1 MAKKKTAPVPKPE
14 PHEPEPAEPVDLL
27 DRDLS
32 WLDFNA
38 RVLALADDPAVP
50 LLERLKFLAIF
61 SANLDEFF
69 MVRVAGLAGRAAAGL
84 GAAAV
89 GGLEPLAQLKAI
101 RARVLELLAQ
111 QAAIFEALVPSLAE
125 AGIRISGP
133 EDLEAEHRAELHHRF
148 EEQFFP
154 VLTPLAVDPGHP
166 FPYISNLSLNLAVMV
181 RDGRDGQRR
190 FARVKVPPLLSR
202 FQAAGDGSRLY
213 PLEQLIADHLAMLF
227 PGMEIESAHPFRV
240 SRNADL
246 MVGDEEAD
254 DLLAA
259 VEMQLRQRRFGRAVR
274 LEVDAGMPAGVRELL
289 LRELQLGAD
298 DLYEMGHVLDLGS
311 LSELYAL
318 NRPELKYGVWTPV
331 PPEGLGGDP
340 GDIFGVLR
348 SRDIL
353 LHHPYD
359 SFAGVEAFLDRAA
372 TDPDVLAIKQTMYRT
387 SLESAI
393 PRALIR
399 AAEAGKQVAVLVE
412 LTARFSE
419 EVNIAW
425 ARRLEEAGVHVV
437 YGLVGLKTGCKA
449 TLVVRRERGELRRYC
464 HIGTGN
470 YDATTARLYEDVGLL
485 TGDEDIGADLSDL
498 FNFLTGY
505 SRRTGYRKL
514 AVAPVQ
520 LRSRILQL
528 IRETASAGGRIA
540 MKMNN
545 LVDDEVIEALYEA
558 SVAGCDIDLVI
569 RGICRLRPG
578 VPGRSDRIC
587 VRSIVGRYLEHSRI
601 FAFRNA
607 QGETRYFIGSADL
620 TPSNLDRR
628 VQLLCPVENGRLAA
642 RLEQILSVNLADNN
656 GAWILSREGTWA
668 LTPTAMEPRVGS
680 PSWNCR
686 VWPGNESCK
695 KHRYLLFLYP

>member
-1 MAKKKTAPVPKPE
+1 MAKKTAKRDVTPE
-14 PHEPEPAEPVDLL
+14 VAEVAAPIDSDEAGLL

-38 RVLALADDPAVP
+38 RVLALAEDPAVP

-69 MVRVAGLAGRAAAGL
+69 MVRVAGLAGRVAAGL
-84 GAAAV
+84 GAAAP
-89 GGLEPLAQLKAI
+89 GGLEPAAQLKAI
-101 RARVLELLAQ
+101 RARVLELVAQ
-111 QAAIFEALVPSLAE
+111 QTAISDALVPALAE
-125 AGIRISGP
+125 AGIRLGGP
-133 EDLEAEHRAELHHRF
+133 QCIEAAHREEINQRF
-148 EEQFFP
+148 EEQLFP

-202 FQAAGDGSRLY
+202 FQPTADGARLY
-213 PLEQLIADHLAMLF
+213 PLEQVIADHLPMLF
-227 PGMEIESAHPFRV
+227 PGMQIESAHPFRV
-240 SRNADL
+240 TRNADL

-274 LEVDAGMPAGVRELL
+274 LEVDSGMPAGVRELL

-298 DLYEMGHVLDLGS
+298 DLYEIDHLLDLGS
-311 LSELYAL
+311 LAELYTL
-318 NRPELKYGVWTPV
+318 NRPELKYPPWTPV
-331 PPEGLGGDP
+331 LPEGLSAAA
-340 GDIFGVLR
+340 GDIFTVLR
-348 SRDIL
+348 SRDIV

-359 SFAGVEAFLDRAA
+359 AFVAVEAFIDRAA

-387 SLESAI
+387 SLDSAI

-419 EVNIAW
+419 EVNISW

-464 HIGTGN
+464 HLGTGN
-470 YDATTARLYEDVGLL
+470 YDATTARQYEDVGLL
-485 TGDEDIGADLSDL
+485 TADEAIGADLSDL
-498 FNFLTGY
+498 FNYLTGY
-505 SRRTGYRKL
+505 SRRNDYRKL
-514 AVAPVQ
+514 ALAPVEFRQ
-520 LRSRILQL
+520 RILKL
-528 IRETASAGGRIA
+528 IRETSAAPGGRIA

-545 LVDDEVIEALYEA
+545 LVDDEVIEALYQA
-558 SVAGCDIDLVI
+558 SSAGCEIDLII

-578 VPGRSDRIC
+578 VPGRSERIR

-601 FAFRNA
+601 FAFG
-607 QGETRYFIGSADL
+607 QGDSTRYFIGSADL

-628 VQLLCPVENGRLAA
+628 VQILCPVEDEGLAA
-642 RLEQILSVNLADNN
+642 RLEEILAVNLAEVSSGWALGSD
-656 GAWILSREGTWA
+656 GAW
-668 LTPTAMEPRVGS
+668 TPIPSAADGVAGRSTHSEFQRLVGQ
-680 PSWNCR
+680 R
-686 VWPGNESCK
+686 Q
-695 KHRYLLFLYP
+695 R

>member
-1 MAKKKTAPVPKPE
+1 VSKKTVKARHPPSGGE
-14 PHEPEPAEPVDLL
+14 IAADLL
-27 DRDLS
+27 DRELS

-38 RVLALADDPAVP
+38 RVLALAEQPAVP
-50 LLERLKFLAIF
+50 PLERLKFLALF

-69 MVRVAGLAGRAAAGL
+69 MVRVAALAGRAAAGL
-84 GAAAV
+84 GAAAA
-89 GGLEPLAQLKAI
+89 GGLEPVAQLAAI
-101 RARVLELLAQ
+101 RARVLELVGD
-111 QAAIFEALVPSLAE
+111 QAAIFAGLVPALAE
-125 AGIRISGP
+125 AGVRLGGP
-133 EDLEAEHRAELHHRF
+133 EGIEPVHRKELQRRF
-148 EEQFFP
+148 EEQLFP

-181 RDGRDGQRR
+181 RDERDGERR
-190 FARVKVPPLLSR
+190 FARVKVPPLLAR
-202 FQAAGDGSRLY
+202 FQVTEDGTRLY
-213 PLEQLIADHLAMLF
+213 PLEQLIGECLPMLF
-227 PGMEIESAHPFRV
+227 PGMEIECWYPFRV
-240 SRNADL
+240 TRNADL

-274 LEVDAGMPAGVRELL
+274 LEVDAGMPPPLRELL
-289 LRELQLGAD
+289 LRELQLGPG
-298 DLYEMGHVLDLGS
+298 DLYAVPPGDTPGPPGSVPLDLGS

-318 NRPELKYGVWTPV
+318 NRPELRYPPWVPV
-331 PPEGLGGDP
+331 PPPALGADP
-340 GDIFGVLR
+340 GDMFAALRHGDVLV
-348 SRDIL
+348 
-353 LHHPYD
+353 HHPYE
-359 SFAGVEAFLDRAA
+359 SFSAVEAFIDQAA
-372 TDPDVLAIKQTMYRT
+372 GDPDVLAIKQTMYRT

-470 YDATTARLYEDVGLL
+470 YDPTTARQYEDVGLL
-485 TGDEDIGADLSDL
+485 TGDDDIGADLSDL

-505 SRRTGYRKL
+505 SRRADYRKL
-514 AVAPVQ
+514 VVAPAG
-520 LRSRILQL
+520 LRSRILEL
-528 IRETASAGGRIA
+528 VEEASAEPGGRIA

-545 LVDDEVIEALYEA
+545 LVDEEVIAALYRA
-558 SVAGCDIDLVI
+558 SQAGCDVDLVI

-578 VPGRSDRIC
+578 VPGRSERVR

-601 FAFRNA
+601 FAFRRA
-607 QGETRYFIGSADL
+607 GGDTRYFIGSADL

-628 VQLLCPVENGRLAA
+628 VQLLCPVDGAAGRA
-642 RLEQILSVNLADNN
+642 RLEQILAVDLTDTA
-656 GAWILSREGTWA
+656 GAWELGPDGSWLRVTAGGPATGCSAQAEFQRLARSRE
-668 LTPTAMEPRVGS
+668 R
-680 PSWNCR
+680 
-686 VWPGNESCK
+686 
-695 KHRYLLFLYP
+695 

>member
-1 MAKKKTAPVPKPE
+1 MPKKAKKDAAADKEAVAAPVE
-14 PHEPEPAEPVDLL
+14 PDGAELL

-38 RVLALADDPAVP
+38 RVLAQAEDPAVP

-69 MVRVAGLAGRAAAGL
+69 MVRVAGLAGRVAAGL
-84 GAAAV
+84 GAAAP
-89 GGLEPLAQLKAI
+89 GGLEPAAQLKAI
-101 RARVLELLAQ
+101 RARTLELVAQ
-111 QAAIFEALVPSLAE
+111 QSAIFDALVPSLAE
-125 AGIRISGP
+125 TGIHLGGAGGVDP
-133 EDLEAEHRAELHHRF
+133 AHRDELDQRF
-148 EEQFFP
+148 EEQLFP

-166 FPYISNLSLNLAVMV
+166 FPYISNLSLNLAVLV
-181 RDGRDGQRR
+181 RDGHDGQRR

-202 FQAAGDGSRLY
+202 FQATADGGRLY
-213 PLEQLIADHLAMLF
+213 PLEQLIAEHLPMLF
-227 PGMEIESAHPFRV
+227 PGMQIESAHPFRV
-240 SRNADL
+240 TRNADL

-274 LEVDAGMPAGVRELL
+274 LEVDAGMPSGVRELL

-298 DLYEMGHVLDLGS
+298 DLYELDTLLDLGS

-318 NRPELKYGVWTPV
+318 NRPELKYPAWTPV
-331 PPEGLGGDP
+331 APEGLGAVST
-340 GDIFGVLR
+340 DIFSVLR
-348 SRDIL
+348 SRDVL

-359 SFAGVEAFLDRAA
+359 SFGAVEAFIDHAA

-387 SLESAI
+387 SLDSAI

-419 EVNIAW
+419 EVNISW

-437 YGLVGLKTGCKA
+437 YGLIGLKTGSKA

-464 HIGTGN
+464 HLGTGN
-470 YDATTARLYEDVGLL
+470 YDATTARQYEDVGLL
-485 TGDEDIGADLSDL
+485 TADEAIGADLSDL
-498 FNFLTGY
+498 FNYLTGY
-505 SRRTGYRKL
+505 SRRNEYRKL
-514 AVAPVQ
+514 AVAPVE
-520 LRSRILQL
+520 LREQILKL
-528 IRETASAGGRIA
+528 IRETSTASGCRIA

-545 LVDDEVIEALYEA
+545 LVDDEIIEALYEA
-558 SVAGCDIDLVI
+558 SSNGCQIDLVI

-578 VPGRSDRIC
+578 VPGRSERIR
-587 VRSIVGRYLEHSRI
+587 VRSIVGRYLEHSRV
-601 FAFRNA
+601 FAFG
-607 QGETRYFIGSADL
+607 QGDSTRYFIGSADL

-628 VQLLCPVENGRLAA
+628 VQVLCPVEDEALTA
-642 RLEQILSVNLADNN
+642 RLEEILAVNLADTSTAWLLNSN
-656 GAWILSREGTWA
+656 GVWARAEGRSTHSEFQGLA
-668 LTPTAMEPRVGS
+668 RDRS
-680 PSWNCR
+680 
-686 VWPGNESCK
+686 K
-695 KHRYLLFLYP
+695 

>member
-1 MAKKKTAPVPKPE
+1 ME
-14 PHEPEPAEPVDLL
+14 LL

-38 RVLALADDPAVP
+38 RVLALAEDPTVP

-84 GAAAV
+84 GAAAA
-89 GGLEPLAQLKAI
+89 GGLEPVAQLKAI
-101 RARVLELLAQ
+101 RARVLELLVQ
-111 QAAIFEALVPSLAE
+111 QSAIYKALVPALAE
-125 AGIRISGP
+125 ADIHLSDTAGIEP
-133 EDLEAEHRAELHHRF
+133 AHRDELRQRF
-148 EEQFFP
+148 EEQLFP

-202 FQAAGDGSRLY
+202 FQATADGARLY
-213 PLEQLIADHLAMLF
+213 PLEQVIADHLPMLF

-274 LEVDAGMPAGVRELL
+274 LEVDSGMPAGVRELL
-289 LRELQLGAD
+289 LRELQLSAD
-298 DLYEMGHVLDLGS
+298 DLYELDHLIDLGS

-318 NRPELKYGVWTPV
+318 NRPELKYPTWTPV
-331 PPEGLGGDP
+331 PAEGLGANP
-340 GDIFGVLR
+340 GDIFSVLR

-353 LHHPYD
+353 VHHPYD
-359 SFAGVEAFLDRAA
+359 SFAAVEAFIDQAA

-387 SLESAI
+387 SLDSAI

-419 EVNIAW
+419 EINIAW

-485 TGDEDIGADLSDL
+485 TADEDIGADLSDL

-505 SRRTGYRKL
+505 SRRTNYRKL
-514 AVAPVQ
+514 AVAPVE
-520 LRSRILQL
+520 LRRRIVDL
-528 IRETASAGGRIA
+528 IRQTAAASGGRIA

-545 LVDDEVIEALYEA
+545 LVDDEVIAALYEA
-558 SVAGCDIDLVI
+558 SAAGCEIDLVI
-569 RGICRLRPG
+569 RGICRLQPG
-578 VPGRSDRIC
+578 VPGRSERIR
-587 VRSIVGRYLEHSRI
+587 VRSIIGRYLEHSRI
-601 FAFRNA
+601 FAFGA
-607 QGETRYFIGSADL
+607 DGAPTRYFIGSADL
-620 TPSNLDRR
+620 TPSNLDKR
-628 VQLLCPVENGRLAA
+628 VQLLCPVENKALTA
-642 RLEQILSVNLADNN
+642 RLEEILAANLADGN
-656 GAWILSREGTWA
+656 GAWTLDADGTW
-668 LTPTAMEPRVGS
+668 TPGGVGDDGS
-680 PSWNCR
+680 EGRFSQLEFQR
-686 VWPGNESCK
+686 LARRRQS
-695 KHRYLLFLYP
+695 

>member
-1 MAKKKTAPVPKPE
+1 MAKKGAKKEPSSPE
-14 PHEPEPAEPVDLL
+14 VVVPAEVVVPVEAGGTELL

-38 RVLALADDPAVP
+38 RVLAMAEDPSVP
-50 LLERLKFLAIF
+50 LLERLKFLAVF

-84 GAAAV
+84 GAAAA
-89 GGLEPLAQLKAI
+89 GGLEPAAQLKAI
-101 RARVLELLAQ
+101 RARVLELVADQTAAFAALAP
-111 QAAIFEALVPSLAE
+111 ALAE
-125 AGIRISGP
+125 VGVHLGGPTGIDAADQ
-133 EDLEAEHRAELHHRF
+133 EELGRRF
-148 EEQFFP
+148 EEQLFP

-181 RDGRDGQRR
+181 RDDRVGQRR

-202 FQAAGDGSRLY
+202 FQVAGDGPRLY
-213 PLEQLIADHLAMLF
+213 PLEQVIGHCLSLLF
-227 PGMEIESAHPFRV
+227 PGMEVESWHPFRV
-240 SRNADL
+240 TRNGDL
-246 MVGDEEAD
+246 MAVADEEAD

-298 DLYEMGHVLDLGS
+298 DLYEISGILDLGS
-311 LSELYAL
+311 LSELCAL
-318 NRPELKYGVWTPV
+318 NRPELKY
-331 PPEGLGGDP
+331 PPGATLAPPGLGADP
-340 GDIFGVLR
+340 SDIFAALR
-348 SRDIL
+348 SRDVL
-353 LHHPYD
+353 VHHPYE
-359 SFAGVEAFLDRAA
+359 SFATVEAFIDRAA
-372 TDPDVLAIKQTMYRT
+372 ADPDVLAIKQTMYRT

-399 AAEAGKQVAVLVE
+399 AAERGKQVAVLVE

-419 EVNIAW
+419 VVNIAW

-470 YDATTARLYEDVGLL
+470 YDASTARQYEDVGLL
-485 TGDEDIGADLSDL
+485 TADDDIGADLSGL

-505 SRRTGYRKL
+505 SRRSDYRKL
-514 AVAPVQ
+514 VVAPLG
-520 LRSRILQL
+520 LRARILEL
-528 IRETASAGGRIA
+528 IKETSAGPGGRIA

-545 LVDDEVIEALYEA
+545 LVDEEIIDALYEA
-558 SVAGCDIDLVI
+558 SGAGCEIDLVI

-578 VPGRSDRIC
+578 VPGRSERIR

-601 FAFRNA
+601 FCLR
-607 QGETRYFIGSADL
+607 
-620 TPSNLDRR
+620 
-628 VQLLCPVENGRLAA
+628 GR
-642 RLEQILSVNLADNN
+642 
-656 GAWILSREGTWA
+656 SRE
-668 LTPTAMEPRVGS
+668 E
-680 PSWNCR
+680 
-686 VWPGNESCK
+686 
-695 KHRYLLFLYP
+695 

>member
-1 MAKKKTAPVPKPE
+1 MARKVAKRDSPPDPGPVTAPVE
-14 PHEPEPAEPVDLL
+14 PDGWELL

-38 RVLALADDPAVP
+38 RVLALAEDPAVP

-84 GAAAV
+84 GAAAA
-89 GGLEPLAQLKAI
+89 GGLEPEAQLKAI
-101 RARVLELLAQ
+101 RARVLELVADQ
-111 QAAIFEALVPSLAE
+111 SAIFAALVPALGA
-125 AGIRISGP
+125 AGICLGGGDGI
-133 EDLEAEHRAELHHRF
+133 EAAHREELGRRF
-148 EEQFFP
+148 EEQLFP

-166 FPYISNLSLNLAVMV
+166 FPYISNLSLNMAVMV

-190 FARVKVPPLLSR
+190 FARVKVPPLLAR
-202 FQAAGDGSRLY
+202 FQVTEDGTRLY
-213 PLEQLIADHLAMLF
+213 PLEQLIGDWLPMLF
-227 PGMEIESAHPFRV
+227 PGMEIESWHPFRV
-240 SRNADL
+240 TRNADL
-246 MVGDEEAD
+246 MVDDEEAD

-259 VEMQLRQRRFGRAVR
+259 VEMQLRQRRFGRALR

-298 DLYEMGHVLDLGS
+298 DLYEIGTILDLGS

-318 NRPELKYGVWTPV
+318 NRAELKYPTWAPV
-331 PPEGLGGDP
+331 PPAGLGADP
-340 GDIFGVLR
+340 GDVFAIVR
-348 SRDIL
+348 SHDIL
-353 LHHPYD
+353 LHHPYE
-359 SFAGVEAFLDRAA
+359 SFSTVETFIDQAA
-372 TDPDVLAIKQTMYRT
+372 NDPDVLAIKQTMYRT
-387 SLESAI
+387 SLESGIA
-393 PRALIR
+393 RALIR
-399 AAEAGKQVAVLVE
+399 AAERGKQVAVLVE

-470 YDATTARLYEDVGLL
+470 YDAVTARQYEDVGLL
-485 TGDEDIGADLSDL
+485 TGDDDIGADLSDL

-505 SRRTGYRKL
+505 SRRADYRKI
-514 AVAPVQ
+514 AVAPMH
-520 LRSRILQL
+520 LRSRILEL
-528 IRETASAGGRIA
+528 IRATSAEPGGRIA

-545 LVDDEVIEALYEA
+545 LVDEEVIEALCEA
-558 SVAGCDIDLVI
+558 STAGCEIDLVI

-578 VPGRSDRIC
+578 VPGRSERIRI
-587 VRSIVGRYLEHSRI
+587 RSIVGRYLEHSRI
-601 FAFRNA
+601 FAF
-607 QGETRYFIGSADL
+607 GHGGSTRYFIGSADL

-628 VQLLCPVENGRLAA
+628 VQLLCPVEDAALTA
-642 RLEQILSVNLADNN
+642 RLEEILAVNLADTT
-656 GAWILSREGTWA
+656 GAWA
-668 LTPTAMEPRVGS
+668 LAADGVWRKLPAGGD
-680 PSWNCR
+680 PSAACSVHGELQR
-686 VWPGNESCK
+686 
-695 KHRYLLFLYP
+695 RARRRQR

>member
-1 MAKKKTAPVPKPE
+1 
-14 PHEPEPAEPVDLL
+14 
-27 DRDLS
+27 
-32 WLDFNA
+32 
-38 RVLALADDPAVP
+38 
-50 LLERLKFLAIF
+50 
-61 SANLDEFF
+61 
-69 MVRVAGLAGRAAAGL
+69 
-84 GAAAV
+84 
-89 GGLEPLAQLKAI
+89 
-101 RARVLELLAQ
+101 
-111 QAAIFEALVPSLAE
+111 
-125 AGIRISGP
+125 
-133 EDLEAEHRAELHHRF
+133 
-148 EEQFFP
+148 
-154 VLTPLAVDPGHP
+154 
-166 FPYISNLSLNLAVMV
+166 
-181 RDGRDGQRR
+181 
-190 FARVKVPPLLSR
+190 
-202 FQAAGDGSRLY
+202 
-213 PLEQLIADHLAMLF
+213 
-227 PGMEIESAHPFRV
+227 
-240 SRNADL
+240 
-246 MVGDEEAD
+246 
-254 DLLAA
+254 
-259 VEMQLRQRRFGRAVR
+259 
-274 LEVDAGMPAGVRELL
+274 
-289 LRELQLGAD
+289 
-298 DLYEMGHVLDLGS
+298 
-311 LSELYAL
+311 
-318 NRPELKYGVWTPV
+318 
-331 PPEGLGGDP
+331 
-340 GDIFGVLR
+340 
-348 SRDIL
+348 
-353 LHHPYD
+353 
-359 SFAGVEAFLDRAA
+359 
-372 TDPDVLAIKQTMYRT
+372 VLAIKQTMYRT

-437 YGLVGLKTGCKA
+437 YGLVGLKTGLKA

-528 IRETASAGGRIA
+528 IRETAAAPGGRIA

-558 SVAGCDIDLVI
+558 SAAGCDIDLVI

-601 FAFRNA
+601 FAFRKA
-607 QGETRYFIGSADL
+607 KGETRYFIGSADL

-642 RLEQILSVNLADNN
+642 RLEQILAVNLAENS
-656 GAWILSREGTWA
+656 GAWILSRDGTWA
-668 LTPTAMEPRVGS
+668 LSPADGDETGS
-680 PSWNCR
+680 RFPQLELQR
-686 VWPGNESCK
+686 LA
-695 KHRYLLFLYP
+695 RQRTL

>member
-1 MAKKKTAPVPKPE
+1 MGKKTAPKPE
-14 PHEPEPAEPVDLL
+14 PPGPPEPVDLL

-84 GAAAV
+84 GAAAA

-101 RARVLELLAQ
+101 RARVLELVAQ
-111 QAAIFEALVPSLAE
+111 QAAIFESLVPSLAE
-125 AGIRISGP
+125 AGIRVSGP
-133 EDLEAEHRAELHHRF
+133 DDLEAEHRAELHHRF

-181 RDGRDGQRR
+181 RDGRGGQRR

-202 FQAAGDGSRLY
+202 FQATADGSRLY

-289 LRELQLGAD
+289 LRELQLGPD

-331 PPEGLGGDP
+331 AAEGLGGNSD
-340 GDIFGVLR
+340 DVFAVLR
-348 SRDIL
+348 SQDVL

-359 SFAGVEAFLDRAA
+359 SFSAVEAFLDRAA

-437 YGLVGLKTGCKA
+437 YGLVGLKTGLKA

-528 IRETASAGGRIA
+528 IRETAAAPGGRIA

-558 SVAGCDIDLVI
+558 SAAGCDIDLVI

-601 FAFRNA
+601 FAFRKA
-607 QGETRYFIGSADL
+607 KGETRYFIGSADL

-642 RLEQILSVNLADNN
+642 RLEQILAVNLAENS
-656 GAWILSREGTWA
+656 GAWILSRDGTWA
-668 LTPTAMEPRVGS
+668 LSPADGDETGS
-680 PSWNCR
+680 RFPQLELQR
-686 VWPGNESCK
+686 LARQRK
-695 KHRYLLFLYP
+695 L

>member
-1 MAKKKTAPVPKPE
+1 MAKKAAKRDVTPEASEVAAPIDSDG
-14 PHEPEPAEPVDLL
+14 AGLL

-32 WLDFNA
+32 WLDFNS
-38 RVLALADDPAVP
+38 RVLALAEDPAVP

-69 MVRVAGLAGRAAAGL
+69 MIRVAGLAGRVAAGL
-84 GAAAV
+84 GAAAA
-89 GGLEPLAQLKAI
+89 GGLEPAAQLKAI
-101 RARVLELLAQ
+101 RARVLELVAQ
-111 QAAIFEALVPSLAE
+111 QTAIFDALVPALAE
-125 AGIRISGP
+125 ADIRLGGPQGI
-133 EDLEAEHRAELHHRF
+133 EKAHRDEINQRF
-148 EEQFFP
+148 EEHLFP

-202 FQAAGDGSRLY
+202 FQPTADGARLY
-213 PLEQLIADHLAMLF
+213 PLEQVIADHLPMLF
-227 PGMEIESAHPFRV
+227 PGMQIESAHPFRV
-240 SRNADL
+240 TRNADL

-259 VEMQLRQRRFGRAVR
+259 VEMQVRQRRFGRAVR

-298 DLYEMGHVLDLGS
+298 DLYEIDHLLDLGS
-311 LSELYAL
+311 LAELYAV
-318 NRPELKYGVWTPV
+318 NRPELKYPPWTPV
-331 PPEGLGGDP
+331 LPEGLGAAA
-340 GDIFGVLR
+340 GDIFTVLR

-359 SFAGVEAFLDRAA
+359 SFGAVEAFIDQAA

-464 HIGTGN
+464 HLGTGN
-470 YDATTARLYEDVGLL
+470 YDATTARQYEDVGLL
-485 TGDEDIGADLSDL
+485 TGDEAIGADLSDL
-498 FNFLTGY
+498 FNYLTGY
-505 SRRTGYRKL
+505 SRRNDYRKL
-514 AVAPVQ
+514 AVAPVEFRQ
-520 LRSRILQL
+520 QILKL
-528 IRETASAGGRIA
+528 IRECSSASGRIA

-545 LVDDEVIEALYEA
+545 LVDDEVIEALYQA
-558 SVAGCDIDLVI
+558 SSAGCEIDLVI
-569 RGICRLRPG
+569 RGICRLCPG
-578 VPGRSDRIC
+578 VPGRSERIR

-601 FAFRNA
+601 FAFG
-607 QGETRYFIGSADL
+607 QGDGSTRYFIGSADL

-628 VQLLCPVENGRLAA
+628 VQILCPVEDGGLAA
-642 RLEQILSVNLADNN
+642 RLEEILAVNLADTSSGWALGPD
-656 GAWILSREGTWA
+656 GAWTPIPAATEGVAGRSTHGEFQGLA
-668 LTPTAMEPRVGS
+668 GQRQ
-680 PSWNCR
+680 R
-686 VWPGNESCK
+686 
-695 KHRYLLFLYP
+695 

>member
-1 MAKKKTAPVPKPE
+1 MAKKSAKKDVAPDPEDVAAPVE
-14 PHEPEPAEPVDLL
+14 DDGADVL

-38 RVLALADDPAVP
+38 RVLALAADPSVP
-50 LLERLKFLAIF
+50 LLERLKFLAIY

-69 MVRVAGLAGRAAAGL
+69 MIRVAGLAGRVAAGL
-84 GAAAV
+84 GAAAP
-89 GGLEPLAQLKAI
+89 GGLEPAAQLKAI
-101 RARVLELLAQ
+101 RGSVLELAAQ
-111 QAAIFEALVPSLAE
+111 QSAIFDALEPALAE
-125 AGIRISGP
+125 AGIRLGGAQGIEP
-133 EDLEAEHRAELHHRF
+133 ADQDEIRQRF
-148 EEQFFP
+148 EEQLFP

-181 RDGRDGQRR
+181 RDGQDGQRR
-190 FARVKVPPLLSR
+190 FARVKVPPLLAR
-202 FQAAGDGSRLY
+202 FQGTADGARLY
-213 PLEQLIADHLAMLF
+213 PLDQVIVEHLPMLF
-227 PGMEIESAHPFRV
+227 PGMQIESAHPFRV
-240 SRNADL
+240 TRNADL

-274 LEVDAGMPAGVRELL
+274 LEVDAGMPVALREML

-298 DLYEMGHVLDLGS
+298 DLYEVDHLLDLGS

-318 NRPELKYGVWTPV
+318 NRPELKYPVWTPV
-331 PPEGLGGDP
+331 LPEGLGADP
-340 GDIFGVLR
+340 GDIFAVLR
-348 SRDIL
+348 SRDVL

-359 SFAGVEAFLDRAA
+359 SFSAVEAFIDRAA

-393 PRALIR
+393 PRALVR

-449 TLVVRRERGELRRYC
+449 TMVVRRERGELRRYC
-464 HIGTGN
+464 HVGTGN
-470 YDATTARLYEDVGLL
+470 YDAATARQYEDVGLL
-485 TGDEDIGADLSDL
+485 TADEAIGADLSDL

-505 SRRTGYRKL
+505 SRRNDYRKL
-514 AVAPVQ
+514 AVAPFE
-520 LRSRILQL
+520 LRQQIIKL
-528 IRETASAGGRIA
+528 IRETSAAPGARIA

-545 LVDDEVIEALYEA
+545 LVDDEIIEALYEA
-558 SVAGCDIDLVI
+558 SSAGCEIDLLI

-578 VPGRSDRIC
+578 VPGRSERIR

-601 FAFRNA
+601 FAFG
-607 QGETRYFIGSADL
+607 QGDTTRYFIGSADL

-628 VQLLCPVENGRLAA
+628 IQLLCPVDDAALAA
-642 RLEQILSVNLADNN
+642 RLEEILAVNLAESSAGWALGPD
-656 GAWILSREGTWA
+656 GAWGRVEGRSTHGDFQRLA
-668 LTPTAMEPRVGS
+668 IDRKT
-680 PSWNCR
+680 
-686 VWPGNESCK
+686 
-695 KHRYLLFLYP
+695 

>member
-1 MAKKKTAPVPKPE
+1 MAKKSAKKDVAPEPEIVAAPVE
-14 PHEPEPAEPVDLL
+14 DGGADLL

-38 RVLALADDPAVP
+38 RVLALAEDPSVP
-50 LLERLKFLAIF
+50 LLERLKFLAIY

-69 MVRVAGLAGRAAAGL
+69 MIRVAGLAGRVAAGL
-84 GAAAV
+84 GAAAP
-89 GGLEPLAQLKAI
+89 GGLEPAAQLKAI
-101 RARVLELLAQ
+101 RVRVLELAAQ
-111 QAAIFEALVPSLAE
+111 QAAIFGALEPALAE
-125 AGIRISGP
+125 AGIRLGGTQGIEP
-133 EDLEAEHRAELHHRF
+133 DDEAEIHQRF
-148 EEQFFP
+148 EEQLFP

-181 RDGRDGQRR
+181 RDGHDGQRR
-190 FARVKVPPLLSR
+190 FARVKVPPLLAR
-202 FQAAGDGSRLY
+202 FQGTADGARLY
-213 PLEQLIADHLAMLF
+213 PLDQVIVEHLAMLF
-227 PGMEIESAHPFRV
+227 PGMQIESAHPFRV
-240 SRNADL
+240 TRNADL

-259 VEMQLRQRRFGRAVR
+259 VEMQVRQRRFGRAVR
-274 LEVDAGMPAGVRELL
+274 LEVDAGMPAGLREML

-298 DLYEMGHVLDLGS
+298 DLYEVTHLLDLGS

-318 NRPELKYGVWTPV
+318 NRPELKYPVWTPV
-331 PPEGLGGDP
+331 PPEGLGADP
-340 GDIFGVLR
+340 GDIFAVLR
-348 SRDIL
+348 SRDVL

-359 SFAGVEAFLDRAA
+359 SFGAVEAFLDRAA

-387 SLESAI
+387 SLGSAI

-449 TLVVRRERGELRRYC
+449 TMVVRRERGELRRYC
-464 HIGTGN
+464 HLGTGN
-470 YDATTARLYEDVGLL
+470 YDAATARQYEDVGLL
-485 TGDEDIGADLSDL
+485 TADEAIGADLSDL

-505 SRRTGYRKL
+505 SRRNDYRKL
-514 AVAPVQ
+514 AVAPFE
-520 LRSRILQL
+520 LRQQILKL
-528 IRETASAGGRIA
+528 IRETAAAPGGRVA

-545 LVDDEVIEALYEA
+545 LVDDEIIEALYEA
-558 SVAGCDIDLVI
+558 SSAGCEIDLLI

-578 VPGRSDRIC
+578 VPGRSERIR

-601 FAFRNA
+601 FAFG
-607 QGETRYFIGSADL
+607 QGDTTRYFIGSADL

-628 VQLLCPVENGRLAA
+628 IQLLCPVDDAALAA
-642 RLEQILSVNLADNN
+642 RLEEILAINLADTSS
-656 GAWILSREGTWA
+656 GWTLRPDGVWRRVEGRSTHGDFQRLA
-668 LTPTAMEPRVGS
+668 VER
-680 PSWNCR
+680 
-686 VWPGNESCK
+686 
-695 KHRYLLFLYP
+695 

>member
-1 MAKKKTAPVPKPE
+1 MAKKTAKRATPVTPE
-14 PHEPEPAEPVDLL
+14 QAELL

-38 RVLALADDPAVP
+38 RVLTLAEDPEVP

-69 MVRVAGLAGRAAAGL
+69 MVRVAGLAGRVAAGL
-84 GAAAV
+84 GAAAP
-89 GGLEPLAQLKAI
+89 GGLEPVAQLKAI
-101 RARVLELLAQ
+101 RARVLELMAQ
-111 QAAIFEALVPSLAE
+111 QAAVFHGFLPPLAE
-125 AGIRISGP
+125 VGIRLSGP
-133 EDLEAEHRAELHHRF
+133 EGIDPAHRGELRHRF
-148 EEQFFP
+148 EEQLFP

-181 RDGRDGQRR
+181 CDVRDGQRR

-202 FQAAGDGSRLY
+202 FQVTADGARLY
-213 PLEQLIADHLAMLF
+213 TLDQVIVEHLPMLF
-227 PGMEIESAHPFRV
+227 PGMQIESAHPFRV
-240 SRNADL
+240 TRNADL

-298 DLYEMGHVLDLGS
+298 GLYEVDHLLDLGS

-318 NRPELKYGVWTPV
+318 NRPELKYPAWTPV
-331 PPEGLGGDP
+331 PPEGLGADP
-340 GDIFGVLR
+340 GDIFAVLR
-348 SRDIL
+348 SRDVL

-359 SFAGVEAFLDRAA
+359 SFGAVEAFIDRAA

-387 SLESAI
+387 SLGSAI

-425 ARRLEEAGVHVV
+425 AHRLEEAGVHVV

-464 HIGTGN
+464 HLGTGN
-470 YDATTARLYEDVGLL
+470 YDATTARQYEDVGLL
-485 TGDEDIGADLSDL
+485 TADEAIGADLSDL
-498 FNFLTGY
+498 FNYLTGY
-505 SRRTGYRKL
+505 SRRNDYRRV
-514 AVAPVQ
+514 AVAPVE
-520 LRSRILQL
+520 LRQQILKL
-528 IRETASAGGRIA
+528 IRETSAAPGGRIA

-545 LVDDEVIEALYEA
+545 LVDDEIIEALYEA
-558 SVAGCDIDLVI
+558 SSAGCEIDLLI

-578 VPGRSDRIC
+578 APGHSERIR

-601 FAFRNA
+601 FAFG
-607 QGETRYFIGSADL
+607 QGDTTRYFIGSADL

-628 VQLLCPVENGRLAA
+628 VQLLCPVEDAALAA
-642 RLEQILSVNLADNN
+642 RLEEILAVNLADTSN
-656 GAWILSREGTWA
+656 GWTLKTEG
-668 LTPTAMEPRVGS
+668 
-680 PSWNCR
+680 
-686 VWPGNESCK
+686 VWVRIEGRSTHAEFQ
-695 KHRYLLFLYP
+695 RLATER

>member
-1 MAKKKTAPVPKPE
+1 MAKKGAKKEPSSPEVVAPVE
-14 PHEPEPAEPVDLL
+14 VDGAELL

-38 RVLALADDPAVP
+38 RVLAMAEDPSVP

-84 GAAAV
+84 GAASS
-89 GGLEPLAQLKAI
+89 GGLEPAAQLKAI
-101 RARVLELLAQ
+101 RARVLELVADQTAAFAALAP
-111 QAAIFEALVPSLAE
+111 ALAE
-125 AGIRISGP
+125 VGVHLGGPAGI
-133 EDLEAEHRAELHHRF
+133 EVAHQEELGRRF
-148 EEQFFP
+148 EEQLFP

-181 RDGRDGQRR
+181 RDDRVGQRR

-202 FQAAGDGSRLY
+202 FQVTADGTRLY
-213 PLEQLIADHLAMLF
+213 PLEQVIGHCLSLLF
-227 PGMEIESAHPFRV
+227 PGMEVESWHPFRV
-240 SRNADL
+240 TRNGDL
-246 MVGDEEAD
+246 MAMADEEAD

-289 LRELQLGAD
+289 LRELQLCAD
-298 DLYEMGHVLDLGS
+298 DLYEIQRGPSRTAGIGILDLGS
-311 LSELYAL
+311 LSELCAL
-318 NRPELKYGVWTPV
+318 NRPELKY
-331 PPEGLGGDP
+331 PPAAALPPPGLGADP
-340 GDIFGVLR
+340 GDIFAALR
-348 SRDIL
+348 SRDVL
-353 LHHPYD
+353 VHHPYE
-359 SFAGVEAFLDRAA
+359 SFATVEAFIDRAA
-372 TDPDVLAIKQTMYRT
+372 ADPDVLAIKQTMYRT

-399 AAEAGKQVAVLVE
+399 AAERGKQVAVLVE

-470 YDATTARLYEDVGLL
+470 YDASTARQYEDVGLL
-485 TGDEDIGADLSDL
+485 TADDDIGADLSGL

-505 SRRTGYRKL
+505 SRRSDYRKL
-514 AVAPVQ
+514 VVAPLG
-520 LRSRILQL
+520 LRARILEL
-528 IRETASAGGRIA
+528 IKETSAGPGGRIA

-545 LVDDEVIEALYEA
+545 LVDEEIIDALYAA
-558 SVAGCDIDLVI
+558 SGAGCEIDLVI

-578 VPGRSDRIC
+578 VPGRSERIR

-601 FAFRNA
+601 FAFEA
-607 QGETRYFIGSADL
+607 GPEKHDGGTRYFIGSADL

-628 VQLLCPVENGRLAA
+628 VQLLCPVEDPALAA
-642 RLEQILSVNLADNN
+642 RLEEILAANLSNTAN
-656 GAWILSREGTWA
+656 AWVLGPDGSWT
-668 LTPTAMEPRVGS
+668 RVAG
-680 PSWNCR
+680 
-686 VWPGNESCK
+686 
-695 KHRYLLFLYP
+695 

>member
-1 MAKKKTAPVPKPE
+1 MAKKSAKKEVAAQEVAAPVE
-14 PHEPEPAEPVDLL
+14 TEGGELL

-38 RVLALADDPAVP
+38 RVLALAEDTSVP
-50 LLERLKFLAIF
+50 LLERLKFVAIF

-69 MVRVAGLAGRAAAGL
+69 MVRVAGLAGRVAAGL
-84 GAAAV
+84 GAAAP
-89 GGLEPLAQLKAI
+89 GGLEPAAQLKAI
-101 RARVLELLAQ
+101 RARVLELLAH
-111 QAAIFEALVPSLAE
+111 QAAILGALVPALAE
-125 AGIRISGP
+125 AGIRLNVSRGVEP
-133 EDLEAEHRAELHHRF
+133 AHRDELRQRF
-148 EEQFFP
+148 EEQLFP

-181 RDGRDGQRR
+181 RDGHDGQRR
-190 FARVKVPPLLSR
+190 FARVKVPPLLAR
-202 FQAAGDGSRLY
+202 FQATADGTQLY
-213 PLEQLIADHLAMLF
+213 PLERLIAEHLPLLF
-227 PGMEIESAHPFRV
+227 PGMQIEGAYPFRV
-240 SRNADL
+240 TRNADL

-259 VEMQLRQRRFGRAVR
+259 VEIQLRQRRFGRAVR
-274 LEVDAGMPAGVRELL
+274 LTIEAGMPTDVRELL
-289 LRELQLGAD
+289 LRELQLGPD
-298 DLYEMGHVLDLGS
+298 DLYEMDHILDLGS

-318 NRPELKYGVWTPV
+318 NSPELKYPVWTPV
-331 PPEGLGGDP
+331 PPEGLGTDP

-348 SRDIL
+348 SRDVL

-359 SFAGVEAFLDRAA
+359 SFGAVEAFIDRAA

-449 TLVVRRERGELRRYC
+449 TMVVRRERGELRRYC
-464 HIGTGN
+464 HLGTGN
-470 YDATTARLYEDVGLL
+470 YDAATARQYEDVGLL
-485 TGDEDIGADLSDL
+485 TADEAIGADLSDL

-505 SRRTGYRKL
+505 SRRNDYRKL
-514 AVAPVQ
+514 AVAPVE
-520 LRSRILQL
+520 LRQQILKL
-528 IRETASAGGRIA
+528 IRETADTAGGRIA

-545 LVDDEVIEALYEA
+545 LVDDEIIEALYEA
-558 SVAGCDIDLVI
+558 SSAGCEIDLLI

-578 VPGRSDRIC
+578 VPGRSERIK

-601 FAFRNA
+601 FAFG
-607 QGETRYFIGSADL
+607 QGDSTRYFIGSADL

-628 VQLLCPVENGRLAA
+628 IQLLCPVEDAALAA
-642 RLEQILSVNLADNN
+642 RLEEILAVNLADTSAGWALGSD
-656 GAWILSREGTWA
+656 GAWAPIPAGEDGVAGRSTHGEFQRLARE
-668 LTPTAMEPRVGS
+668 R
-680 PSWNCR
+680 R
-686 VWPGNESCK
+686 
-695 KHRYLLFLYP
+695 R

>member
-1 MAKKKTAPVPKPE
+1 MGKKTAPKP
-14 PHEPEPAEPVDLL
+14 EPVDLL

-84 GAAAV
+84 GAAAA

-101 RARVLELLAQ
+101 RARVLELVAQ
-111 QAAIFEALVPSLAE
+111 QAAIFESLVPSLAE
-125 AGIRISGP
+125 AGIRVSGP
-133 EDLEAEHRAELHHRF
+133 DDLEAEHRAELHHRF

-181 RDGRDGQRR
+181 RDGRGGQRR

-202 FQAAGDGSRLY
+202 FQATADGSRLY

-289 LRELQLGAD
+289 LRELQLGPD

-331 PPEGLGGDP
+331 AAEGLGGNSD
-340 GDIFGVLR
+340 DVFAVLR
-348 SRDIL
+348 SQDVL

-359 SFAGVEAFLDRAA
+359 SFSAVEAFLDRAA

-437 YGLVGLKTGCKA
+437 YGLVGLKTGLKA

-528 IRETASAGGRIA
+528 IRETAAAPGGRIA

-558 SVAGCDIDLVI
+558 SAAGCDIDLVI

-601 FAFRNA
+601 FAFRKA
-607 QGETRYFIGSADL
+607 KGETRYFIGSADL

-642 RLEQILSVNLADNN
+642 RLEQILAVNLAENS
-656 GAWILSREGTWA
+656 GAWILSRDGTWA
-668 LTPTAMEPRVGS
+668 LSPADGDETGS
-680 PSWNCR
+680 RFPQLELQR
-686 VWPGNESCK
+686 LARQRK
-695 KHRYLLFLYP
+695 L

>member
-1 MAKKKTAPVPKPE
+1 MAKKVAKKAAAPDADSP
-14 PHEPEPAEPVDLL
+14 DLL

-38 RVLALADDPAVP
+38 RVLALAEDPAVP

-69 MVRVAGLAGRAAAGL
+69 MVRVAGLAGRVAAGL
-84 GAAAV
+84 GAAAP
-89 GGLEPLAQLKAI
+89 GGLEPAAQLKAI
-101 RARVLELLAQ
+101 RARVTELVAQ
-111 QAAIFEALVPSLAE
+111 QGAIFDGLAPALAE
-125 AGIRISGP
+125 AGIRLGGP
-133 EDLEAEHRAELHHRF
+133 QGIEAADQAEINQRF
-148 EEQFFP
+148 EEQLFP

-202 FQAAGDGSRLY
+202 FQATADGARLY
-213 PLEQLIADHLAMLF
+213 PLEQVIADHLPMLF
-227 PGMEIESAHPFRV
+227 PGMQIESAHPFRV
-240 SRNADL
+240 TRNADL

-259 VEMQLRQRRFGRAVR
+259 VEMQVRQRRFGRAVR
-274 LEVDAGMPAGVRELL
+274 LEVDTGMPHGVRELL
-289 LRELQLGAD
+289 LRELQLGAA
-298 DLYEMGHVLDLGS
+298 DLYEIDHLLDLGS

-318 NRPELKYGVWTPV
+318 NRPELKYPSWTPV
-331 PPEGLGGDP
+331 PPAGLAASS
-340 GDIFGVLR
+340 GDIFTVLR

-359 SFAGVEAFLDRAA
+359 SFGAVEAFIDQAA

-464 HIGTGN
+464 HLGTGN
-470 YDATTARLYEDVGLL
+470 YDATTARQYEDVGLL
-485 TGDEDIGADLSDL
+485 TGDEAIGADLSDL
-498 FNFLTGY
+498 FNYLTGY
-505 SRRTGYRKL
+505 SRRNDYRKL
-514 AVAPVQ
+514 AVAPVE
-520 LRSRILQL
+520 LRQQILKL
-528 IRETASAGGRIA
+528 IRECSSASGGRIA

-545 LVDDEVIEALYEA
+545 LVDDEIIEALYQA
-558 SVAGCDIDLVI
+558 SAAGCEIDLVI

-578 VPGRSDRIC
+578 VPGRSDRIR

-601 FAFRNA
+601 FAFD
-607 QGETRYFIGSADL
+607 QGAGSRYFIGSADL

-628 VQLLCPVENGRLAA
+628 VQILCPVEDGGLAA
-642 RLEQILSVNLADNN
+642 RLEEILAVNLADVTSGWALGSD
-656 GAWILSREGTWA
+656 GAWTRVEGRSSHSDFQRLA
-668 LTPTAMEPRVGS
+668 AER
-680 PSWNCR
+680 
-686 VWPGNESCK
+686 
-695 KHRYLLFLYP
+695 

>member
-1 MAKKKTAPVPKPE
+1 MAKKSAKKDVAPEPEKVAAPVE
-14 PHEPEPAEPVDLL
+14 DGGADLL

-38 RVLALADDPAVP
+38 RVLALAEDPSVP
-50 LLERLKFLAIF
+50 LLERLKFLAIY

-69 MVRVAGLAGRAAAGL
+69 MIRVAGLAGRVAAGL
-84 GAAAV
+84 GAAAP
-89 GGLEPLAQLKAI
+89 GGLEPAAQLKAI
-101 RARVLELLAQ
+101 RARVLELAAQ
-111 QAAIFEALVPSLAE
+111 QATIFGALESALAE
-125 AGIRISGP
+125 AGIRLGGGQGIEP
-133 EDLEAEHRAELHHRF
+133 ADEAEIHQRF
-148 EEQFFP
+148 EEQLFP

-181 RDGRDGQRR
+181 RDGHDGQRR

-202 FQAAGDGSRLY
+202 FQSTADGARLY
-213 PLEQLIADHLAMLF
+213 PLDQVIVEHLAMLF
-227 PGMEIESAHPFRV
+227 PGMQIESAHPFRV
-240 SRNADL
+240 TRNADL

-259 VEMQLRQRRFGRAVR
+259 VEMQVRQRRFGRAVR
-274 LEVDAGMPAGVRELL
+274 LEVDAGMPAGLREML

-298 DLYEMGHVLDLGS
+298 DLYEVAHLLDLGS

-318 NRPELKYGVWTPV
+318 NRPELKYPVWTPV
-331 PPEGLGGDP
+331 PPEGLGADP
-340 GDIFGVLR
+340 GDIFAVLR
-348 SRDIL
+348 SRAVL

-359 SFAGVEAFLDRAA
+359 SFGAVEAFLDRAA

-387 SLESAI
+387 SLGSAI

-449 TLVVRRERGELRRYC
+449 TMVVRRERGELRRYC
-464 HIGTGN
+464 HLGTGN
-470 YDATTARLYEDVGLL
+470 YDAATARQYEDVGLL
-485 TGDEDIGADLSDL
+485 TADEAIGADLSDL

-505 SRRTGYRKL
+505 SRRNDYRKL
-514 AVAPVQ
+514 AVAPFE
-520 LRSRILQL
+520 LRQQILKL
-528 IRETASAGGRIA
+528 IRETAAAPGGRVA

-545 LVDDEVIEALYEA
+545 LVDDEIIEALYEA
-558 SVAGCDIDLVI
+558 SSAGCEIDLLI

-578 VPGRSDRIC
+578 VPGRSERIR

-601 FAFRNA
+601 FAFG
-607 QGETRYFIGSADL
+607 QGDTTRYFLGSADL

-628 VQLLCPVENGRLAA
+628 IQLLCPVEDAALAA
-642 RLEQILSVNLADNN
+642 RLEEILAINLADTSS
-656 GAWILSREGTWA
+656 GWTLGPDGVWGRVEGRSTHGDFQRLA
-668 LTPTAMEPRVGS
+668 VER
-680 PSWNCR
+680 
-686 VWPGNESCK
+686 
-695 KHRYLLFLYP
+695 

>member
-1 MAKKKTAPVPKPE
+1 MGKKTAPKPE
-14 PHEPEPAEPVDLL
+14 PPAPPEPVDLL

-84 GAAAV
+84 GAAAA

-101 RARVLELLAQ
+101 RARVLELVAQ
-111 QAAIFEALVPSLAE
+111 QAAIFEALVPALAE
-125 AGIRISGP
+125 AGIRVSGP
-133 EDLEAEHRAELHHRF
+133 DGLEAEHRTELHHRF

-202 FQAAGDGSRLY
+202 FQATADGSRLY
-213 PLEQLIADHLAMLF
+213 PLEQLIADHLPMLF

-246 MVGDEEAD
+246 TVGDEEAD

-274 LEVDAGMPAGVRELL
+274 LEVDAEMPAGVRELL

-298 DLYEMGHVLDLGS
+298 DLYETGHILDLGS

-331 PPEGLGGDP
+331 AAEGLGGSA

-348 SRDIL
+348 SHDIL

-359 SFAGVEAFLDRAA
+359 SFAAVEAFLDRAA

-425 ARRLEEAGVHVV
+425 AHRLEEAGVHVV

-498 FNFLTGY
+498 FNYLTGY

-520 LRSRILQL
+520 LRSRILEL
-528 IRETASAGGRIA
+528 IRETASAPGGRIA

-558 SVAGCDIDLVI
+558 SAAGCDIDLLI

-601 FAFRNA
+601 FAFRKA
-607 QGETRYFIGSADL
+607 KGETRYFIGSADL

-628 VQLLCPVENGRLAA
+628 VQLLCPVENDRLAA
-642 RLEQILSVNLADNN
+642 RLEQILAVNLAENS
-656 GAWILSREGTWA
+656 GAWILSRDGTWA
-668 LTPTAMEPRVGS
+668 LS
-680 PSWNCR
+680 PAD
-686 VWPGNESCK
+686 GDETESRFPQLELQRLARERK
-695 KHRYLLFLYP
+695 L

>member
-1 MAKKKTAPVPKPE
+1 MAKKGAKKEAANEPVVVA
-14 PHEPEPAEPVDLL
+14 PAEADRAELL

-38 RVLALADDPAVP
+38 RVLALAEDPSVP

-61 SANLDEFF
+61 SGNLDEFF
-69 MVRVAGLAGRAAAGL
+69 MVRVAALAGRVAAGL
-84 GAAAV
+84 GAAAA
-89 GGLEPLAQLKAI
+89 GGLEPTAQLKAI
-101 RARVLELLAQ
+101 RARVLELVADQ
-111 QAAIFEALVPSLAE
+111 TAAFAALVPALAE
-125 AGIRISGP
+125 AGVNLGGP
-133 EDLEAEHRAELHHRF
+133 DGIEAAHEQELGRRF
-148 EEQFFP
+148 EEQLFP

-181 RDGRDGQRR
+181 RDERDGQRR

-202 FQAAGDGSRLY
+202 FQVTEDGTRLY
-213 PLEQLIADHLAMLF
+213 PLEHLIGHGLSMLF
-227 PGMEIESAHPFRV
+227 PGMEVESWHPFRV
-240 SRNADL
+240 TRNVDL
-246 MVGDEEAD
+246 MAVADEEAD

-289 LRELQLGAD
+289 LRELQLGPD
-298 DLYEMGHVLDLGS
+298 DLYEVSGFLDLGS
-311 LSELYAL
+311 LSELCAL
-318 NRPELKYGVWTPV
+318 NRPELKYPASAPV
-331 PPEGLGGDP
+331 PPAGLGDP
-340 GDIFGVLR
+340 GDIFAGLRTRDVLV
-348 SRDIL
+348 
-353 LHHPYD
+353 HHPYE
-359 SFAGVEAFLDRAA
+359 SFAAVEAFIDQAA
-372 TDPDVLAIKQTMYRT
+372 GDPDVLAIKQTMYRT

-399 AAEAGKQVAVLVE
+399 AAERGKQVAVLVE

-470 YDATTARLYEDVGLL
+470 YDASTARQYEDVGLL
-485 TGDEDIGADLSDL
+485 TADDDIGGDLSSL

-505 SRRTGYRKL
+505 SRRSDYRKL
-514 AVAPVQ
+514 VVAPMG
-520 LRSRILQL
+520 LRDRILEL
-528 IRETASAGGRIA
+528 IKETSAGPGARIA

-545 LVDDEVIEALYEA
+545 LVDEEVIEALYAA
-558 SVAGCDIDLVI
+558 SGAGCEIDLVI

-578 VPGRSDRIC
+578 IPDRSERIR

-601 FAFRNA
+601 FAFKA
-607 QGETRYFIGSADL
+607 GGSTRYFIGSADL

-628 VQLLCPVENGRLAA
+628 VQLLCPVDAPALAA
-642 RLEQILSVNLADNN
+642 RLEEILAANLANT
-656 GAWILSREGTWA
+656 ASAWA
-668 LTPTAMEPRVGS
+668 LGPDGVWNRITA
-680 PSWNCR
+680 
-686 VWPGNESCK
+686 
-695 KHRYLLFLYP
+695 